1 MKCIKLKD
9 MKIKLVEIVSFI
21 NGASRYMILKYF
33 KQQDLLVK
41 EFITTKL
48 KYMKLIKSKPI
59 Y

>member
-1 MKCIKLKD
+1 

-33 KQQDLLVK
+33 EQQDLLVK